1 MYHREVRELVAAAPV
16 LLEAHRP
23 LDALAAW
30 LERVAA
36 YARVERDVF
45 TAVEAATWRDLDAH
59 SLGPIGEAVELLPAV
74 GRSAGTV
81 RADAGAHDVIV
92 LSSRLSRLDDA
103 EPDARGPRLLSI
115 LLDGL
120 RAHSP

>member
-23 LDALAAW
+23 LDAL
-30 LERVAA
+30 
-36 YARVERDVF
+36 
-45 TAVEAATWRDLDAH
+45 ATWRDLDAH

-92 LSSRLSRLDDA
+92 LSSRLWRLDDA

-120 RAHSP
+120 RAPRH